1 MPATV
6 NGGGDQ
12 LARGAVSVKFR
23 SSESGTSQQ
32 KWDAIFGENSGPKKN
47 YSDDSDTDSAKAGT
61 AGAVPAKTRRR
72 KS

>member
-32 KWDAIFGENSGPKKN
+32 KWDDIFGADSGPKKN
-47 YSDDSDTDSAKAGT
+47 YAEETEKET
-61 AGAVPAKTRRR
+61 KPKKVR
-72 KS
+72 KNKS

>member
-12 LARGAVSVKFR
+12 LARGAVRVNFR

-47 YSDDSDTDSAKAGT
+47 YGNSGDSDSESTGT
-61 AGAVPAKTRRR
+61 AGKKPRKTR
-72 KS
+72 KSQS

>member
-1 MPATV
+1 MPATI

-12 LARGAVSVKFR
+12 LARGAVRVNFR
-23 SSESGTSQQ
+23 SAESGTSQA

-47 YSDDSDTDSAKAGT
+47 YSDDSNSSSTQTGNVSVKPAKA
-61 AGAVPAKTRRR
+61 RSR